1 MAQTCEYCGNFFSK
15 GFEMD
20 GQTPTDDEQFC
31 SKECERREEQFRNCE
46 AAADAEFEEIWNEQE
61 SEY

>member
-1 MAQTCEYCGNFFSK
+1 
-15 GFEMD
+15 MD